1 MVDNFDDQMP
11 IDLLKAMGH
20 PIRYR
25 ILEALR
31 GAELN
36 VGEIEAKAG
45 ITQPSLSQQL
55 AVLRNCGIVGTRRDG
70 KLIIYWIEQS
80 SVDNLMNKISS
91 FGRDTAAVNE
101 DQGRRAA
108 TVAQFAQIG

>member
-1 MVDNFDDQMP
+1 MADNFDDQMP
-11 IDLLKAMGH
+11 IELLKAMGH

-31 GAELN
+31 GSELN

-55 AVLRNCGIVGTRRDG
+55 AVLRNCGLVGTRRDG
-70 KLIIYWIEQS
+70 KLVIYWIEQD
-80 SVDNLMNKISS
+80 SVDKLMDKISS
-91 FGRDTAAVNE
+91 FGRDTIAVIE

>member
-1 MVDNFDDQMP
+1 MADSFKGQMP
-11 IDLLKAMGH
+11 VELLKAMGH

-55 AVLRNCGIVGTRRDG
+55 AVLRNCGLVGTRRDG
-70 KLIIYWIEQS
+70 KLVIYWIEQDS
-80 SVDNLMNKISS
+80 IDQLVSKIGS
-91 FGRDTAAVNE
+91 FGRDAVPVIEHQDRPAAS
-101 DQGRRAA
+101 
-108 TVAQFAQIG
+108 VAQFARLG

>member
-1 MVDNFDDQMP
+1 MAGDFNDQMP

-36 VGEIEAKAG
+36 VGEIEVRAG

-55 AVLRNCGIVGTRRDG
+55 AVLRSCGLVDTRRDG
-70 KLIIYWIEQS
+70 KLVIYWIDQDSIDELVS
-80 SVDNLMNKISS
+80 KIGF
-91 FGRDTAAVNE
+91 FGRETTPTTEVLKKPASP
-101 DQGRRAA
+101 
-108 TVAQFAQIG
+108 VARFAQVG

>member
-1 MVDNFDDQMP
+1 MVDNSDEQMP
-11 IDLLKAMGH
+11 IELLKAMGH
-20 PIRYR
+20 PLRYR

-55 AVLRNCGIVGTRRDG
+55 AVLRNCGLVGTRRDG
-70 KLIIYWIEQS
+70 KLVIYRIQQD
-80 SVDNLMNKISS
+80 SVDRLVSKIGS
-91 FGRDTAAVNE
+91 FGQNAAPVPEEKN
-101 DQGRRAA
+101 RRA
-108 TVAQFAQIG
+108 TSVARFARIG